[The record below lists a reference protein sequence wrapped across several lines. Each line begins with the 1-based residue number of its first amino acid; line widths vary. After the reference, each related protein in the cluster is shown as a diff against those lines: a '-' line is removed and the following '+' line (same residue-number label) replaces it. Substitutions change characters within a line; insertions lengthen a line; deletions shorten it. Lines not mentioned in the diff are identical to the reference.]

1 MSVLEFSARFPDEKA
16 CKEYIE
22 QVRWGGEP
30 ACPRCGD
37 MKVYRI
43 KGGMGFKCGGC
54 KRSFSVRTGL
64 PMEESRLPLR
74 KWLLAI
80 YYLTT
85 ARKGISSIQLAK
97 EVGCTQKTAW
107 FLEHRIR
114 AACSGGGSPLSGE
127 IEADESYFGGK
138 EKNKHANQRKHAG
151 RGAVGKAPVM
161 ALRQRGGQIRAFPV
175 PDTTRETL
183 HSAIEAHVEPGSTIY
198 TDEAVAYTGMVKYS
212 HATVRHSAGEYVRGR
227 SSTNGVESFWALMKR
242 AYIGTHHW
250 WSMKHL
256 DRYVSEYVYR
266 HNTIGVSGE
275 RALGSLLRNGEGVRL
290 SYAALTA
297 K

>member
-1 MSVLEFSARFPDEKA
+1 
-16 CKEYIE
+16 
-22 QVRWGGEP
+22 
-30 ACPRCGD
+30 

>member
-1 MSVLEFSARFPDEKA
+1 MSVLDFSARFPDEKA

-54 KRSFSVRTGL
+54 KRSFSVRSGL

-138 EKNKHANQRKHAG
+138 EKNKHAKQRKHAG

-161 ALRQRGGQIRAFPV
+161 AAAPAWRPDPSV
-175 PDTTRETL
+175 PCPRHDPRDAARCHRRSRRTGL
-183 HSAIEAHVEPGSTIY
+183 HHL
-198 TDEAVAYTGMVKYS
+198 
-212 HATVRHSAGEYVRGR
+212 HRRGR
-227 SSTNGVESFWALMKR
+227 CLHRHGEVQSRHR
-242 AYIGTHHW
+242 A
-250 WSMKHL
+250 
-256 DRYVSEYVYR
+256 
-266 HNTIGVSGE
+266 
-275 RALGSLLRNGEGVRL
+275 A
-290 SYAALTA
+290 
-297 K
+297 